1 MRLRVELA
9 LAGLVF
15 LVGCAPTVGGPIGG
29 EVDLARA
36 LPGSGVYRERD
47 AAPTA
52 SLSELTSP
60 DPRRREIAF
69 DALRR
74 EKMRA
79 EASGLGVGPEF
90 HYYYGRY
97 YLVSGD
103 YGQAAFYCNLGLRG
117 LYPYAFDR
125 EGRDIWEYAYC
136 RTLAYL
142 YTDSQKAV
150 RDAQI
155 LAEKAA
161 PTRDRFP
168 QRLRALELLAQA
180 QVKTGDYQGALS
192 TAETYFREWQNA
204 PGFITEKFASY
215 WKVVLTRAQ
224 ALEALG
230 QKAEAARI
238 YASILRGDYVPPEVS
253 QAAREAL
260 ERTGPPPAQP
270 QGGPQPQPQP
280 QLVPPSATEEPKRP
294 TAEDEARRVVE
305 GLVAALRE
313 ADLERANS
321 YLAIPRFEAALSSRI
336 TPEAK
341 AKAAA
346 ATFTVGRVV
355 LPSAVQ
361 AYLTVEL
368 TYDFGSG
375 PKTVRL
381 PLLSNADNQLKVLN
395 GTPSILI
402 GAILGLGDLP
412 DKANA
417 FLDEYLAYLGLNAN

>member
-1 MRLRVELA
+1 
-9 LAGLVF
+9 
-15 LVGCAPTVGGPIGG
+15 
-29 EVDLARA
+29 
-36 LPGSGVYRERD
+36 
-47 AAPTA
+47 
-52 SLSELTSP
+52 
-60 DPRRREIAF
+60 
-69 DALRR
+69 
-74 EKMRA
+74 MRA

-142 YTDSQKAV
+142 YTDPQKAV

-192 TAETYFREWQNA
+192 TAENYFREWQTPRGSSRRSLLPTGRWFS
-204 PGFITEKFASY
+204 PGLKLWKPLGKRRKRLGSTPASSGAITCPLKC
-215 WKVVLTRAQ
+215 
-224 ALEALG
+224 
-230 QKAEAARI
+230 
-238 YASILRGDYVPPEVS
+238 
-253 QAAREAL
+253 
-260 ERTGPPPAQP
+260 
-270 QGGPQPQPQP
+270 
-280 QLVPPSATEEPKRP
+280 PKRLEKP
-294 TAEDEARRVVE
+294 WREQVPHPLNPKGGCNLNPSPNSCRPLLRNPSPSGPRRGDEARRVVE

-313 ADLERANS
+313 AELERANS

-402 GAILGLGDLP
+402 GTILGLGDLP

-417 FLDEYLAYLGLNAN
+417 FLDEYLAYLGLKR